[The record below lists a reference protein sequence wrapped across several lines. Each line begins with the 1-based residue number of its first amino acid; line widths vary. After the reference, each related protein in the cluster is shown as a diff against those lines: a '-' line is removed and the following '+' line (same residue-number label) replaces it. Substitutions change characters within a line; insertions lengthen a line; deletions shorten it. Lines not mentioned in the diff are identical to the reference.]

1 MGLLGKL
8 VFAVLALIS
17 VIATA
22 QSYPDRPIK
31 LVIPFT
37 PGGSTDII
45 ARILAKPLGEELKT
59 PIVIENKPGAGTV
72 LGAEIVARAAPDGY
86 TLLLSGST
94 TYVIN
99 PVVMKKLPYNP
110 QVSFDPLGIVGST
123 GLVLLANSAAVKSNN
138 LKDLI
143 AEAKTNSNIS
153 SYGSFGSATIS
164 HLAGEMIIAA
174 TGLKLT
180 HIPYK
185 GSAPE
190 MSDLIGGQIPLSVDT
205 VVAAIPQLKSGRIKA
220 IVVTSEKRAPLM
232 QLTPTAIE
240 SGYPL
245 INIST
250 WFAIVGPQGLPS
262 QVQQKLE
269 TAIAK
274 VMSQKE
280 IKDAL
285 ILNGYDPEYGTPAQ
299 YRAKVFRETE
309 RLQKIA
315 SQAQISVD

>member
-1 MGLLGKL
+1 
-8 VFAVLALIS
+8 
-17 VIATA
+17 
-22 QSYPDRPIK
+22 
-31 LVIPFT
+31 
-37 PGGSTDII
+37 
-45 ARILAKPLGEELKT
+45 
-59 PIVIENKPGAGTV
+59 
-72 LGAEIVARAAPDGY
+72 
-86 TLLLSGST
+86 
-94 TYVIN
+94 
-99 PVVMKKLPYNP
+99 
-110 QVSFDPLGIVGST
+110 
-123 GLVLLANSAAVKSNN
+123 
-138 LKDLI
+138 
-143 AEAKTNSNIS
+143 
-153 SYGSFGSATIS
+153 
-164 HLAGEMIIAA
+164 
-174 TGLKLT
+174 
-180 HIPYK
+180 
-185 GSAPE
+185 
-190 MSDLIGGQIPLSVDT
+190 